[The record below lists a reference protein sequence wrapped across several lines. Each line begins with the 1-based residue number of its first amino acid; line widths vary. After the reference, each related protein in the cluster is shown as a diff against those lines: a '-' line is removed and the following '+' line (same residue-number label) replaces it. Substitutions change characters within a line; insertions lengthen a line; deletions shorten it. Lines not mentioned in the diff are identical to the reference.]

1 MAPHPGR
8 KLFVNL
14 PVADLQRSIDFFTGI
29 GFSFDPNFTDEKA
42 TCMLVGEDAYVML
55 LEHDRFTD
63 FTTKPTADASLQTE
77 ALLSFSANSREEVD
91 RLTTRALSSG
101 GSPAKEPMDMGF
113 MYGTSF
119 QDPDGHHWEV
129 MWMDPAAAEQG
140 PPAEHEQQGEQ
151 QRSRVTS

>member
-1 MAPHPGR
+1 MASHPGR
-8 KLFVNL
+8 KLFVNI
-14 PVADLQRSIDFFTGI
+14 PVADLQRSIDFFSGL

-63 FTTKPTADASLQTE
+63 FTTKPTADASRQTE
-77 ALLSFSANSREEVD
+77 ALFSFSVDSREQVDEV
-91 RLTTRALSSG
+91 TQRALTSG
-101 GSPAKEPMDMGF
+101 GTSAKEPIDMGF

-129 MWMDPAAAEQG
+129 MWMDPESAETG
-140 PPAEHEQQGEQ
+140 PPSEQQLVEQ
-151 QRSRVTS
+151 QRAGTR